1 MNFLHTKT
9 KTMIKN
15 MVELIALAI
24 AEAML
29 LVLLLLLA
37 PIEMLTE
44 KVINLWE
51 RTTDKHLEL
60 LDKIK

>member
-1 MNFLHTKT
+1 MAL
-9 KTMIKN
+9 
-15 MVELIALAI
+15 VIALAI

-37 PIEMLTE
+37 PIEILTE

-51 RTTDKHLEL
+51 KTTDKHLEL
-60 LDKIK
+60 LNKVK

>member
-1 MNFLHTKT
+1 
-9 KTMIKN
+9 MIKN